1 VASDY
6 NKYATK
12 TLDSGPNDNISRLS
26 VPEFPGKCYVK
37 QAMSCALLQK
47 GRAYINIEMG
57 RAFLLAQYQN
67 KECCKYFC
75 ASFISVNSSCFH
87 VRRVLCLSPIS

>member
-6 NKYATK
+6 SKYGTK
-12 TLDSGPNDNISRLS
+12 ILTNGPNDHISRLS
-26 VPEFPGKCYVK
+26 VPEFPGKC
-37 QAMSCALLQK
+37 QAGDELCRVTK
-47 GRAYINIEMG
+47 GRAYINIEKG
-57 RAFLLAQYQN
+57 RGSLLAQYQN

-87 VRRVLCLSPIS
+87 G